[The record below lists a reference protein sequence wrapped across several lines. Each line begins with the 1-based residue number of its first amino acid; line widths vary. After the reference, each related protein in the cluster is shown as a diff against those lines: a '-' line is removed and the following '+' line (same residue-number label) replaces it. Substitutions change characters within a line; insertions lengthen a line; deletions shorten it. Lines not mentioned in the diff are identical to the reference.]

1 MVTDIFHGEINA
13 AARIIGDISL
23 GIYRSPANALKEL
36 VSNSFDAG
44 ATEVIINTDYPA
56 FMYVSC
62 YDNGPGIAVE
72 ELREVFK
79 YIGGSDKRFETDVG
93 PYGRPIIGKIGI
105 GILGMSQISKRFV
118 IISSLAGE
126 NTRLEAEINIGE
138 FVSKSAIK
146 TNLGTGKI
154 GKYEIYVLPES
165 ESEHYTII
173 TTPAGSEALRSEL
186 GQGRS
191 PRDQFVKVRD
201 EADTFEEF
209 VLNFHNKSASTLSSY
224 ESFLWELASLTP
236 IPYFEDG
243 PLKEWERWDSIK
255 KTLQSYNFRLTVDGY
270 ELRKPVLLPTWD
282 NLENRGDDYEVHS
295 IDYGDEKSDLQ
306 FEGYLYHQRRQIVPS
321 ELQGLLIRIR
331 NVGIGGYDKTL
342 LNYPRN
348 IGPMVRGMTGEIYV
362 RKGLEEALNID
373 RNSFNETYEHF
384 RELRQE
390 IFSRIGLPDKPGISK
405 DVRDRSAKHQEQ
417 QRSAKEIQ
425 SLAQIVRKAGRACNQ
440 ELKLIPELGN
450 GAPIN
455 IDWNKGEVHVNLW
468 HDTVPE
474 DLAGKRQFFRVLL
487 CVQLLSKMGP
497 ISTDEPDL
505 VGWLRRI

>member
-1 MVTDIFHGEINA
+1 MVTEVHRGEINA
-13 AARIIGDISL
+13 SARIIGDISL

-36 VSNSFDAG
+36 VSNAFDVG

-56 FMYVSC
+56 FTYVGC
-62 YDNGPGIAVE
+62 YDNGPGIAAE
-72 ELREVFK
+72 ELKKIFS
-79 YIGGSDKRFETDVG
+79 YIGGSDKRLKTDVG
-93 PYGRPIIGKIGI
+93 LYGRPIIGKIGI

-138 FVSKSAIK
+138 FVSEQAIR

-154 GKYEIYVLPES
+154 GNYEIYILPES

-191 PRDQFVKVRD
+191 ARDQFVKVRK
-201 EADTFEEF
+201 EADTFKEF
-209 VLNFHNKSASTLSSY
+209 VVNFHNKSASTLNSY

-243 PLKEWERWDSIK
+243 PLKEWEVWDSVK
-255 KTLQSYNFRLTVDGY
+255 KTLQSYNFKLTTDGY
-270 ELRKPVLLPTWD
+270 ELRKPILLPTWD
-282 NLENRGDDYEVHS
+282 DLENRGDDYEVYS

-306 FEGYLYHQRRQIVPS
+306 FEGYLYHQRKQIVPS

-348 IGPMVRGMTGEIYV
+348 IGPMVRGMTGEIYIS
-362 RKGLEEALNID
+362 KGLEEALNID
-373 RNSFNETYEHF
+373 RNSFNETHEHF
-384 RELRQE
+384 RILQQE
-390 IFSRIGLPDKPGISK
+390 IFSRIGLPDKPGIAK
-405 DVRDRSAKHQEQ
+405 NVRDRSAKHQEV
-417 QRSAKEIQ
+417 QRFAKEIW
-425 SLAQIVRKAGRACNQ
+425 SLGQIVRKASRVCNQ
-440 ELKLIPELGN
+440 ELKLIIERGD
-450 GAPIN
+450 GAPITV
-455 IDWNKGEVHVNLW
+455 DWDKGEVHANLW
-468 HDTVPE
+468 HDTVPA

-487 CVQLLSKMGP
+487 CVQFLSKLGA
-497 ISTDEPDL
+497 ISPNEPDL